1 MNITTTAHSTAQ
13 PASRGVVR
21 YLPTIGR
28 ILLGLPMVVFGL
40 NSFFNFIPPPPT
52 PLPDGAVA
60 FAGALV
66 ESGYMMPLIGVT
78 QLLVGTL
85 LLLNRFVPLA
95 LVLLAPFLVN
105 SVLFHAMLE
114 RSGFPPALVFTA
126 LTLAL
131 AWHHRRA
138 YAPLFIARVR

>member
-1 MNITTTAHSTAQ
+1 MSLTTTAPSAARS
-13 PASRGVVR
+13 ASRGFVR
-21 YLPTIGR
+21 YLPILGR
-28 ILLGLPMVVFGL
+28 ILLGLPMIIFGL

-95 LVLLAPFLVN
+95 LILLAPFLVN
-105 SVLFHAMLE
+105 SVLFHLMLE
-114 RSGFPPALVFTA
+114 PSGLPPALVFTA

-138 YAPLFIARVR
+138 YAPLFVARFR

>member
-1 MNITTTAHSTAQ
+1 MTAPTAAASTVQ

-21 YLPTIGR
+21 YLPILGH
-28 ILLGLPMVVFGL
+28 ILLGLPMVIFGL

-60 FAGALV
+60 FAGALA

-114 RSGFPPALVFTA
+114 PSGLPPALVFTA

-131 AWHHRRA
+131 AWHYRRA
-138 YAPLFIARVR
+138 YAPLFVSRAS